1 MAAAKVD
8 RKGTKLIA
16 SNRSAR
22 RDFEILETLEC
33 GVALKGSEVK
43 SLRES
48 KVQLNDAYARIR
60 DGELWLTGMH
70 IAPYSHVG
78 DIAFGHQVD
87 RDRKLL
93 AHRGEILR
101 LKARIDQDRLSLV
114 PLSLYFKDGRAKVE
128 IGLGKG
134 RKAHDK
140 RQAIAKRDAELEA
153 RKEVAAARRRVE

>member
-78 DIAFGHQVD
+78 DVAFGHQVD

-101 LKARIDQDRLSLV
+101 LKARADQERLSLV

-134 RKAHDK
+134 RKSYDK
-140 RQAIAKRDAELEA
+140 RQMMAKRDADMEA
-153 RKEVAAARRRVE
+153 RRAVAAARRGGE

>member
-22 RDFEILETLEC
+22 RDFEILEALEC

-101 LKARIDQDRLSLV
+101 LKARVDQERLTLV

-134 RKAHDK
+134 RKSHDK
-140 RQAIAKRDAELEA
+140 RQAIAKRDADMEA
-153 RKEVAAARRRVE
+153 RKAVAAARRGTD